1 MTNTTKYQVR
11 IKDTMSDKPAAPIR
25 DTYKEAATD
34 LEEVKKELE
43 KWATPCPEA
52 AYINEIITRK

>member
-11 IKDTMSDKPAAPIR
+11 INDTISDKPAAPVR
-25 DTYKEAATD
+25 DTYKEAAKD
-34 LEEVKKELE
+34 LKTVKKELE
-43 KWATPCPEA
+43 AWAIPCPEA